1 MLSESHDGSTIEKMQ
16 TEISKLWLLRNLRA
30 LRFFLASIEP
40 WDSLSDFRKQIEAFS
55 RYRSLSEMYDTF
67 IDKLKSYKKG
77 LKALQSIL
85 LSGNG
90 LSETETRMLVD
101 ERNTTVWAEFV
112 FQIEPHL
119 ICRRGSFL
127 HLANIDVAEAVMR
140 SFADEVERGEIYTH
154 LINFWESRTHVDAI
168 AN

>member
-1 MLSESHDGSTIEKMQ
+1 MAGILDKKTRFMDTILTDRGRKELAKGELNFAFATFSDLGTFYESSVENPNIAEEAVSRIML
-16 TEISKLWLLRNLRA
+16 
-30 LRFFLASIEP
+30 
-40 WDSLSDFRKQIEAFS
+40 EAFS

-101 ERNTTVWAEFV
+101 ERNTTVWAKFV

-127 HLANIDVAEAVMR
+127 HLANIDVCRFSYVQKNLC
-140 SFADEVERGEIYTH
+140 SIH
-154 LINFWESRTHVDAI
+154 LPSNTNIS
-168 AN
+168 